1 MRTALAASL
10 LALAATP
17 LAAMDSHIVGPR
29 ALGMG
34 GTGTAATDDHTAAFW
49 NPGMYGFFG
58 RTGEEDARLP
68 ADPNFVGRKD
78 WGVGLADVGVQVEV
92 RGQLADW
99 VQQLEGVDLGGLA
112 DLGGADA
119 TADDLQ
125 VAMTAVSLIQSFNAK
140 VDNAVVLVDAG
151 VLDLRIMHVGIGLR
165 QFTEGIVSVADLD
178 RINLGFGANTAA
190 ILTGITNVAATPAG
204 WTAGHTPT
212 LITGA
217 TADAVAQALGAA
229 SYAAANATQQEAISK
244 LDYAAGQAGLTPEQV
259 AAMGAAGGA
268 LNLALNATGDIEDNQ
283 TAVFT
288 GGFNVTEV
296 PLTVG
301 WAFNDH
307 FSFGGNLKL
316 MVGRVAA
323 AKVRL
328 QSETDDLAS
337 LLQDAFDE
345 SKQTVTAGLDLGMVA
360 RCSWAQAGLTVRN
373 LNRPVLKGGEFRD
386 ADGQPFTVDDVDLDP
401 QAALGVALYP
411 WETVC
416 LTADIDLTEN
426 RTIIATT
433 SGRTMAAG
441 INPRLEVA
449 YATQRL
455 GAGVEWNALR
465 FLALRAG
472 ASKDLAESE
481 TGTMLHAGLGLNLW
495 ALRFD
500 LAGAVST
507 ETATVDGTDY
517 PRAIN
522 VGVGLTVD
530 F

>member
-10 LALAATP
+10 LALATTP

-34 GTGTAATDDHTAAFW
+34 GAGTAATDDHTASYW
-49 NPGMYGFFG
+49 NPGMYGFFS

-78 WGVGLADVGVQVEV
+78 WGIGLADVGVQVEV

-99 VQQLEGVDLGGLA
+99 VQQLEGA
-112 DLGGADA
+112 DLGRLSNLGGSDA
-119 TADDLQ
+119 TPDDLKTAM
-125 VAMTAVSLIQSFNAK
+125 VAASLIQSFNAR

-165 QFTEGIVSVADLD
+165 QYTEGIVSVADLD
-178 RINLGFGANTAA
+178 RVNLGFGANTPA
-190 ILTGITNVAATPAG
+190 ILAGITDAAATPAG

-217 TADAVAQALGAA
+217 TAEAVAQALGAPNLA
-229 SYAAANATQQEAISK
+229 GANATQLEAISK

-259 AAMGAAGGA
+259 AALGGAGGV
-268 LNLALNATGDIEDNQ
+268 LNLALTATGDITNNQ
-283 TAVFT
+283 TAVFA

-296 PLTVG
+296 PLSIG
-301 WAFNDH
+301 WALNDH
-307 FSFGGNLKL
+307 LSVGGNLKL

-328 QSETDDLAS
+328 ESETSDLSS
-337 LLQDAFDE
+337 LLQDAFEE
-345 SKQTVTAGLDLGMVA
+345 SQQTVTGGLDLGVVA

-373 LNRPVLKGGEFRD
+373 LNRPVLKGGVFHD
-386 ADGQPFTVDDVDLDP
+386 ADGQTFSVDDVDLDP
-401 QAALGVALYP
+401 QVALGVALYP

-426 RTIIATT
+426 RTVIATT
-433 SGRTMAAG
+433 SGRTLAPG
-441 INPRLEVA
+441 IDPRLEVE
-449 YATQRL
+449 YATQRVAL
-455 GAGVEWNALR
+455 GGEWNVAR
-465 FLALRAG
+465 FLALRLG

-481 TGTMLHAGLGLNLW
+481 TGTMLHGGVGLNLW
-495 ALRFD
+495 AIRFD

-507 ETATVDGTDY
+507 ETATVDGTEY
-517 PRAIN
+517 PRAFN
-522 VGVGLTVD
+522 ASAGLTID

>member
-1 MRTALAASL
+1 MRIALAASL
-10 LALAATP
+10 LALAGSP

-34 GTGTAATDDHTAAFW
+34 GAGTAATDDHAASYW
-49 NPGMYGFFG
+49 NPGMYGFFS

-78 WGVGLADVGVQVEV
+78 WGLGLADIGVGIEI

-99 VQQLEGVDLGGLA
+99 VQQLDGIDLGGLA

-119 TADDLQ
+119 TADDLK
-125 VAMTAVSLIQSFNAK
+125 VAMTTANLLQSFNAK

-151 VLDLRIMHVGIGLR
+151 ILDLRVLHVGIGLR

-178 RINLGFGANTAA
+178 RVNLGFGANSAA
-190 ILTGITNVAATPAG
+190 IVTGINDAAATPAG
-204 WTAGHTPT
+204 WTAGHAPT

-229 SYAAANATQQEAISK
+229 NYASANAAQQEAISK
-244 LDYAAGQAGLTPEQV
+244 LDYAAGQAGLSAEQV
-259 AAMGAAGGA
+259 AAMGAAGGV
-268 LNLALNATGDIEDNQ
+268 LNLALNATGDISDNE
-283 TAVFT
+283 TAVFA
-288 GGFNVTEV
+288 GGFSVTEV
-296 PLTVG
+296 PLTIG
-301 WAFNDH
+301 WALNDH
-307 FSFGGNLKL
+307 FSVGGNLKL

-323 AKVRL
+323 AKLRL
-328 QSETDDLAS
+328 QSETDDLAQ
-337 LLQDAFDE
+337 LMQDAFEE
-345 SKQTVTAGLDLGMVA
+345 SEQTVTGGVDLGFVA
-360 RCSWAQAGLTVRN
+360 RCSWAQAGVTVRN
-373 LNRPVLKGGEFRD
+373 LNRPVLKGGTFHD
-386 ADGQPFTVDDVDLDP
+386 ADGQTFTVDDVDLDP
-401 QAALGVALYP
+401 QVALGVALYP

-416 LTADIDLTEN
+416 LTADFDVTEN
-426 RTIIATT
+426 RTVIATT

-441 INPRLEVA
+441 IDPRLEVE

-455 GAGVEWNALR
+455 GGGVEWNVLR

-472 ASKDLAESE
+472 ASQDLAESE
-481 TGTMLHAGLGLNLW
+481 TGTMLHAGIGLNLW
-495 ALRFD
+495 AMRFD

-507 ETATVDGTDY
+507 ETATVDGTEY
-517 PRAIN
+517 PRAFN
-522 VGVGLTVD
+522 VGAGLMID